1 MSEQIVKSIQ
11 EWQALPAL
19 ALPTLVSTR
28 EQGAVFNVRKVGFL
42 LVNAADCHSAGIP
55 AIGTFQDRCFL
66 GSVVVDIEGQP
77 VLRRL
82 PLTLADWAV
91 NEIALAKQGFR
102 KYPSKVE
109 FGCID
114 NRTYAQIL

>member
-1 MSEQIVKSIQ
+1 MSEQIVKSIR

-19 ALPTLVSTR
+19 ALPTLASTR

-42 LVNAADCHSAGIP
+42 LVNAADCRSAGIP
-55 AIGTFQDRCFL
+55 TSETFQGRCFL
-66 GSVVVDIEGQP
+66 GTVVVDIEGQS
-77 VLRRL
+77 VLHRL
-82 PLTLADWAV
+82 PLSLADWAI

-109 FGCID
+109 FGCIE
-114 NRTYAQIL
+114 NRTYAEIL